1 MNTSFSSRIAGYFG
15 VLFLAAIWL
24 LLMLWYFGFPQ
35 IGWIGARNQRL
46 TEAIHILEVKA
57 DLQRAWIANSI
68 KERRGSILVV
78 SESRSLA
85 NQLESQDKNLQNN
98 FERLFDRIERA
109 HPDHFNHMLLVDP
122 ESGTIRA
129 SDKSID
135 VGRQFY
141 DQSLIKR
148 ATQIGA
154 SEMVEQL
161 LGPENK
167 PAIGIVRQ
175 IHMEDS
181 NGDHNGK
188 LVGLLIAF
196 LDLQNFIGEIFQEE
210 SSGFTSQERSL
221 LFDPDRRL
229 LAHFPAHAGSEK
241 FIFNNQIAPGF
252 EGTLTGKDGSD
263 TELVEV
269 YRSLQLNGSQVWT
282 LVHYAS
288 KEAALGTLKEN
299 LNALAISALLL
310 TLLALLL
317 IRWVAHRL
325 TRPLLALSE
334 AAKQLG
340 VGDLNVRATS
350 HKSESRELVTLSD
363 AFNSMADSIQKDH
376 CTLADRIT
384 AGTAE
389 LRKSEKRNLIFFDAT
404 ADAVILLENGTII
417 DCNPAALRLFGAHHR
432 NEIIARHPSE
442 LSPAK
447 QADGADS
454 ISAANQ
460 RVAQAMTQG
469 MIVFEWLHL
478 RLDTKKTFIAEVLL
492 SRMEINGQTIIQGTI
507 RDISERKRIEQAQQR
522 SEAKLQATLDAIP
535 DLLFELGLDGRYQ
548 SYHSPRVELLAAP
561 PQELIGHL
569 ITEVLPEPAALTVM
583 AALQQANDAGFSA
596 GKQIALNLQQGVK
609 WFELSVSR
617 KTRIEKEEPSF
628 IVLSRDITERKRI
641 ETALQESEERHRALV
656 EWTPEAIIIHSNGKI
671 MYANP
676 AAIHLFE
683 ANNEQDL
690 LGKTVLD
697 LVHPDFHESAQ
708 VRAQSIREHGSS
720 TPMTEEVLL
729 KLDGTPLIAE
739 VQSTSITYD
748 GKLAFHTFIHD
759 ITRRKRTLAA
769 LQESEER
776 HRVLVEW
783 SPEGINVHRD
793 GRLIYVNPAAIRMLG
808 ATQVEDLVGRPI
820 LDIIHPDFHHVALS
834 RVQSISENQA
844 QAAMME
850 MKFLQVNGKS
860 IDVEAQGTSIVF
872 DGAAAVYVAWNDIS
886 ERKKNEQALRIA
898 ATAFESQEG
907 MFVTDADRTILRIN
921 RAFSEITG
929 YPADEIVGKTP
940 RLLKSGIHDEAFYA
954 AMSDSMQSTGTW
966 QGEIWNRRKNGEVF
980 PEWLTIS
987 GVKDSAGVTTHYVG
1001 SFIDI
1006 TSRKIAEN
1014 EIKNLAFYDP
1024 LTALPNRRLL
1034 LDRLEQALAAGTR
1047 HQRKGA
1053 LLFVD
1058 LDNFKTLNDTL
1069 GHDKGDLLLK
1079 QVASRL
1085 TDCTREGDTV
1095 ARLGGDEFVVMLE
1108 NLSESAL
1115 DAATQAEAVGEK
1127 ILYAL
1132 NQIYHLGHCEHR
1144 STPSIGI
1151 TLFGEHAESIDEP
1164 LKRADLAMYEAKA
1177 AGRNTLRF
1185 FDPQMQSAVA
1195 TRASLETDLR
1205 EAIVKK
1211 QFQLYYQAQ
1220 VTSDNSISGVEVL
1233 LRWQHPLRGM
1243 IYPADF
1249 IPLAEHTGLILDLGA
1264 WVIDS
1269 ACEQL
1274 ACWSQQVNMAQLTI
1288 AVNVSPNQFHQAN
1301 FVPQV
1306 LDALARSGANPL
1318 LLKLELTE
1326 TLLIKNVE
1334 ELIVKMRILKQHG
1347 VGFSLDDFGTGYS
1360 SLSYLKRLPL
1370 DQLKIDQSF
1379 VKDILFDSN
1388 DSSIAKMIIVLAESL
1403 GLAVIAEGVETEEQR
1418 SYLATQGCQA
1428 YQGYL
1433 FSRPLPLVD
1442 FENLMKNQTSLSI

>member
-15 VLFLAAIWL
+15 ALFLAAMWL
-24 LLMLWYFGFPQ
+24 LLMLWYFGLPQ
-35 IGWIGARNQRL
+35 IGWIGARNHRL
-46 TEAIHILEVKA
+46 SEAVHILEVKA
-57 DLQRAWIANSI
+57 DLQRAWIANSL

-85 NQLESQDKNLQNN
+85 AQLESHDSKLQSN
-98 FERLFDRIERA
+98 FERLVDRIERA
-109 HPDHFNHMLLVDP
+109 HPDHYNHLLLVDP
-122 ESGTIRA
+122 ESGIIRA
-129 SDKSID
+129 SDTPID
-135 VGRQFY
+135 IGRQFY
-141 DQSLIKR
+141 DLALIKR
-148 ATQIGA
+148 AAQIGA

-161 LGPENK
+161 QGPENK

-175 IHMEDS
+175 VHLEDS

-196 LDLQNFIGEIFQEE
+196 LDLQNFIGESFQEE
-210 SSGFTSQERSL
+210 RNGFANQETSL
-221 LFDPDRRL
+221 LFDPERKL
-229 LAHFPAHAGSEK
+229 LAHFPAYADSGK
-241 FIFNNQIAPGF
+241 FIFNQQIAAGF
-252 EGTLTGKDGSD
+252 EGTLSGKDSND
-263 TELVEV
+263 KELIEV

-288 KEAALGTLKEN
+288 KESALGALREN
-299 LNALAISALLL
+299 ANALAVSALLL
-310 TLLALLL
+310 TLFALLL
-317 IRWVAHRL
+317 IRWVALRL

-334 AAKQLG
+334 TAKQLG
-340 VGDLNVRATS
+340 IGDLNARVTS
-350 HKSESRELVTLSD
+350 QAGESRELATLSD
-363 AFNSMADSIQKDH
+363 AFNSMADSIQKNH
-376 CTLADRIT
+376 GSLADRIV

-389 LRKSEKRNLIFFDAT
+389 LQKSEKRNLIFFDAT
-404 ADAVILLENGTII
+404 ADAVILIEKAAII

-432 NEIIARHPSE
+432 SEIIASSLAA
-442 LSPAK
+442 LSPPK
-447 QADGADS
+447 QADGEDS
-454 ISAANQ
+454 QIAANQ
-460 RVAQAMTQG
+460 RLAQAMSLG
-469 MIVFEWLHL
+469 MIVFECLHL
-478 RLDTKKTFIAEVLL
+478 RLDTKKSFIAEVLL
-492 SRMEINGQTIIQGTI
+492 SRMEINGHIIIQGTI
-507 RDISERKRIEQAQQR
+507 RDISERKRIQQAQQR

-548 SYHSPRVELLAAP
+548 SYHSPRIDLLAAP
-561 PQELIGHL
+561 PEDLIGHL
-569 ITEVLPEPAALTVM
+569 ITEVLPEPAATTVM
-583 AALQQANDAGFSA
+583 TALQEANERAYSS
-596 GKQIALNLQQGVK
+596 GKQISLNLAQGEK

-617 KTRIEKEEPSF
+617 KARIENEAPSF

-641 ETALQESEERHRALV
+641 ESALQESEERHRALV
-656 EWTPEAIIIHSNGKI
+656 QWTPEAIIIHSNGKL

-676 AAIHLFE
+676 AAIHLFG
-683 ANNEQDL
+683 ASCEQDL
-690 LGKTVLD
+690 IGKSILE
-697 LVHPDFHESAQ
+697 LVHPDFHELALA
-708 VRAQSIREHGSS
+708 RAQSINQHGSS
-720 TPMTEEVLL
+720 TPMSEEVLL
-729 KLDGTPLIAE
+729 KLDGTALIAE

-793 GRLIYVNPAAIRMLG
+793 DKLIYVNPAAIKMLG
-808 ATQVEDLVGRPI
+808 ARLAADLVGKPI
-820 LDIIHPDFHHVALS
+820 LDIIHPDFHHVVLS
-834 RVQSISENQA
+834 RVNNIAENT
-844 QAAMME
+844 AAASMLE
-850 MKFLQVNGKS
+850 MKFLQLDGQV

-872 DGAAAVYVAWNDIS
+872 DGAVAVYVAWNDIS

-907 MFVTDADRTILRIN
+907 MFVTDTERTILRIN
-921 RAFSEITG
+921 RAFTEITG
-929 YPADEIVGKTP
+929 YQADEIVGKTP
-940 RLLKSGIHDEAFYA
+940 RLLKSGQHDAAFYTE
-954 AMSDSMQSTGTW
+954 MSESMLRTGTW

-1006 TSRKIAEN
+1006 TTRKIAEN

-1034 LDRLEQALAAGTR
+1034 LDRLEQALATGSR

-1085 TDCTREGDTV
+1085 AECTREGDTV

-1127 ILYAL
+1127 ILHAL
-1132 NQIYHLGHCEHR
+1132 NLTYHLGNCEHR

-1151 TLFGEHAESIDEP
+1151 TLFGEHAESVEEP

-1195 TRASLETDLR
+1195 MRASLETDLR
-1205 EAIVKK
+1205 DAILKK
-1211 QFQLYYQAQ
+1211 QFLLYYQAQ
-1220 VTSDNSISGVEVL
+1220 VTGDGAISGVEAL

-1243 IYPADF
+1243 IAPADF
-1249 IPLAEHTGLILDLGA
+1249 MPLAEQTGLIMDLGN
-1264 WVIDS
+1264 WMLNSTCD
-1269 ACEQL
+1269 QL
-1274 ACWSQQVNMAQLTI
+1274 ARWDQQPDMAHLTLAI
-1288 AVNVSPNQFHQAN
+1288 NISPNQFHQAD
-1301 FVPQV
+1301 FVAQV
-1306 LDALARSGANPL
+1306 FTALERSGANPL
-1318 LLKLELTE
+1318 RLKFELTE
-1326 TLLIKNVE
+1326 GLLIE
-1334 ELIVKMRILKQHG
+1334 HIDELIAKMRTLKQAG
-1347 VGFSLDDFGTGYS
+1347 IGFALDDFGTAYS

-1370 DQLKIDQSF
+1370 EQLKIDKSF
-1379 VKDILFDSN
+1379 VSDILFNSN
-1388 DSSIAKMIIVLAESL
+1388 DAAIAKMIIVLAESL
-1403 GLAVIAEGVETEEQR
+1403 GLTVIAEGVETKQQR
-1418 SYLATQGCQA
+1418 DYLATQGCHA
-1428 YQGYL
+1428 YQGNL
-1433 FSRPLPLVD
+1433 FSRPLSITD
-1442 FENLMKNQTSLSI
+1442 FEILLKSQIEAD